1 MLGNTGSGDVYPEMQ
16 VFERAIA
23 KENRFSGALNLFTVE
38 DQLIVHQYM
47 IRHSSD

>member
-1 MLGNTGSGDVYPEMQ
+1 MLGNTGGGDVYPEMRE
-16 VFERAIA
+16 FERAIA
-23 KENRFSGALNLFTVE
+23 KENRFSGALNLFTVK